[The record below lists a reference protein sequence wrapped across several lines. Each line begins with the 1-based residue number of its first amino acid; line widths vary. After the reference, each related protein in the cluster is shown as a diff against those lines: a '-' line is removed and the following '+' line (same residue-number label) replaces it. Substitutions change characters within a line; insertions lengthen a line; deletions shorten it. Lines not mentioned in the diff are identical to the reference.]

1 MKAPRLAKLVMLMED
16 EDDIAR
22 LVTHHLNS
30 GGFRTH
36 CPERAAESDSRR
48 RERSASAFH
57 PGPYAPRSGRI
68 PTLPQYQ
75 GTSESERYS
84 DSDPYGKNRSRGPK
98 TGDREWCRLVLPTPT
113 RCGRF
118 PDTKR
123 SWKLLASEIP
133 NRRLTQPE
141 DVARG
146 YRDLVPSGHLL
157 AHWQYAACRRR
168 REQS

>member
-84 DSDPYGKNRSRGPK
+84 DSDPYGKNCSRGPK
-98 TGDREWCRLVLPTPT
+98 TGDGE
-113 RCGRF
+113 
-118 PDTKR
+118 
-123 SWKLLASEIP
+123 
-133 NRRLTQPE
+133 
-141 DVARG
+141 
-146 YRDLVPSGHLL
+146 
-157 AHWQYAACRRR
+157 RRR
-168 REQS
+168 CLYHQALQTVCLDSSCANAFRPRLFRKSLISVVGLVGCSTTDGDH